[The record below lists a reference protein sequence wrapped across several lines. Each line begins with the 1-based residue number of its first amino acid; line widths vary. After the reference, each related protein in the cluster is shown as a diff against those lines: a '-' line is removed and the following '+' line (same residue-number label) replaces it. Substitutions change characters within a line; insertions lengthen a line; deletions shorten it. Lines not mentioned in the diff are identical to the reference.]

1 MGGLDAICALIDL
14 KHMGRPQSVAT
25 YLLETRTGPVIVD
38 PGPASTIPALRA
50 GLAEQ
55 GYEVEDLAALL
66 LTHIHLDHAGGSGTL
81 ARENPG
87 LLVYVHRVGAPHVAD
102 PSKLLRSATQL
113 YGDKMEQLWG
123 DVAPVPP
130 EQIQML
136 SGGEVLALGGREFE
150 VAYTPGHAAH
160 HVSYFE
166 RGTGIAFVG
175 DTAGL
180 RGPPHFSVLPV
191 TPPPD
196 FNLEAWLDS
205 LRTIAAW
212 RPDRLALTHFG
223 VSPDPERH
231 LEDLRAG
238 LVAWAE
244 RAQDSLAIPGNDA
257 DRLKWFGVQLEG
269 WLDGRVPADQ
279 ARKFLGGAGVEAC
292 WQGLARYWRKMGV
305 P

>member
-1 MGGLDAICALIDL
+1 MSSVDAICALIDL
-14 KHMGRPQSVAT
+14 KHMGRPDSVAS
-25 YLLETRTGPVIVD
+25 YLLETRNGPVIVD

-50 GLAEQ
+50 GLAEH
-55 GYEVEDLAALL
+55 GYEVAELAALL

-81 ARENPG
+81 ARENPE
-87 LLVYVHRVGAPHVAD
+87 LLVYVHQVGAPHVAD

-113 YGDKMEQLWG
+113 YGDRMEQLWG
-123 DVAPVPP
+123 EVAPVPP
-130 EQIQML
+130 ERIRAL
-136 SGGEVLALGGREFE
+136 SGGEMVALGDREFE
-150 VAYTPGHAAH
+150 VAYTPGHASH

-196 FNLEAWLDS
+196 FNLEAWLGS

-212 RPDRLALTHFG
+212 HPGRLALTHFG
-223 VSPDPERH
+223 VSPDAQHH
-231 LEDLRAG
+231 LEDLGAG

-244 RAQDSLAIPGNDA
+244 HARDSLAVPGTDA
-257 DRLKWFGVQLEG
+257 EKQRWFGKRLER
-269 WLDGRVPADQ
+269 WLDGRVAPEQ
-279 ARKFLGGAGVEAC
+279 ARKFLEGAGVEAC
-292 WQGLARYWRKMGV
+292 WQGLSRYWRKLGA

>member
-1 MGGLDAICALIDL
+1 MGGVGAICAVIDL
-14 KHMGRPQSVAT
+14 KHMGKPQSVAA
-25 YLLETRTGPVIVD
+25 YLLETRNGPVIVD
-38 PGPASTIPALRA
+38 PGPASTISTLRA
-50 GLAEQ
+50 GLAEH
-55 GYEVEDLAALL
+55 GYVVAELAALL

-87 LLVYVHRVGAPHVAD
+87 LLVYVHQAGAPHVAD

-113 YGDKMEQLWG
+113 YGDRMELLWG
-123 DVAPVPP
+123 EVAPVPP
-130 EQIQML
+130 DRIQAL

-180 RGPPHFSVLPV
+180 RSPPHFSVLPV

-196 FNLEAWLDS
+196 FNLEVWLDS
-205 LRTIAAW
+205 LRTIAGW
-212 RPDRLALTHFG
+212 RPGQLALTHFG

-238 LVAWAE
+238 LQAWTEHA
-244 RAQDSLAIPGNDA
+244 RHSLAIPGTDA
-257 DRLKWFGVQLEG
+257 DRMKWFGERLER

-292 WQGLARYWRKMGV
+292 WQGLARYWRKMGA

>member
-1 MGGLDAICALIDL
+1 MGGVDAICALIDL
-14 KHMGRPQSVAT
+14 KHMGRPQSVAA
-25 YLLETRTGPVIVD
+25 YLLETRNGPVIVD

-50 GLAEQ
+50 GLAEH
-55 GYEVEDLAALL
+55 GYEIAELAALL

-113 YGDKMEQLWG
+113 YGDKMERLWG
-123 DVAPVPP
+123 EVAPVPP
-130 EQIQML
+130 ERIQEL
-136 SGGEVLALGGREFE
+136 SGGEVVTLGGREFE

-180 RGPPHFSVLPV
+180 RSPPHFSVLPL

-212 RPDRLALTHFG
+212 RPGRLALTHFG

-244 RAQDSLAIPGNDA
+244 HARDSMAVPGTDA
-257 DRLKWFGVQLEG
+257 DRLKWFGERLER
-269 WLDGRVPADQ
+269 WLDGRVPAAQ

-292 WQGLARYWRKMGV
+292 WQGLARYWRKMGAA
-305 P
+305 

>member
-1 MGGLDAICALIDL
+1 MAAC
-14 KHMGRPQSVAT
+14 
-25 YLLETRTGPVIVD
+25 LLETRSGPVIVD

-50 GLAEQ
+50 GLTEH
-55 GYEVEDLAALL
+55 GYEVTDLAALL
-66 LTHIHLDHAGGSGTL
+66 LTHIHLDHAGGTGTL
-81 ARENPG
+81 ARENPR
-87 LLVYVHRVGAPHVAD
+87 LRVYVHRAGAPHVAD

-113 YGDKMEQLWG
+113 YGDKMEELWG
-123 DVAPVPP
+123 EVAPVPS
-130 EQIQML
+130 EQIQAL
-136 SGGEVLALGGREFE
+136 SGGEMLALGGREVE
-150 VAYTPGHAAH
+150 VAYTPGHATH

-166 RGTGIAFVG
+166 PRSGTAFVG

-180 RGPPHFSVLPV
+180 RSPPLFSVLPV

-212 RPDRLALTHFG
+212 RPSRLVLTHYGF
-223 VSPDPERH
+223 SPDPERH

-244 RAQDSLAIPGNDA
+244 HARGSLEIPGSEA
-257 DRLKWFGVQLEG
+257 DQLTWFGAQLER
-269 WLDGRVPADQ
+269 WLEGRVPAER
-279 ARKFLGGAGVEAC
+279 ARKFLDGAGVEAC
-292 WQGLARYWRKMGV
+292 WQGLVRYWRKMVV